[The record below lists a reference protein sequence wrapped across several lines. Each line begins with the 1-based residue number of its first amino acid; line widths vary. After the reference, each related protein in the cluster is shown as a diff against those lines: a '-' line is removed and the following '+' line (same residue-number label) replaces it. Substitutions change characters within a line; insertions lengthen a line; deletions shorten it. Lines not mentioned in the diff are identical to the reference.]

1 MENGIEGLMLK
12 NGLTPK
18 DIHRIKKFS
27 RRSGNSIQ
35 VEITNLGNSLF
46 RLILVFLLLILT
58 LCSAI
63 YFSSDNNHTSLII
76 SFLIAVSII
85 CFFSAPRLRYK
96 SFLFIKKTKENNDKE
111 YNRDPHPYH
120 QRK

>member
-1 MENGIEGLMLK
+1 MLVQIYLSHIRIRKIDYGEWNRRLNVK

-35 VEITNLGNSLF
+35 VEITNLGNGLF
-46 RLILVFLLLILT
+46 RLLLVFLLLILT

-63 YFSSDNNHTSLII
+63 YLSSDNNHTRLII

-85 CFFSAPRLRYK
+85 CFFLRQLLKK
-96 SFLFIKKTKENNDKE
+96 SFLEVFS
-111 YNRDPHPYH
+111 
-120 QRK
+120 

>member
-76 SFLIAVSII
+76 SFFITVSII
-85 CFFSAPRLRYK
+85 CFSSDPRLRYK
-96 SFLFIKKTKENNDKE
+96 SFLFIKKTKGDNDKK
-111 YNRDPHPYH
+111 YHRDPHLYR